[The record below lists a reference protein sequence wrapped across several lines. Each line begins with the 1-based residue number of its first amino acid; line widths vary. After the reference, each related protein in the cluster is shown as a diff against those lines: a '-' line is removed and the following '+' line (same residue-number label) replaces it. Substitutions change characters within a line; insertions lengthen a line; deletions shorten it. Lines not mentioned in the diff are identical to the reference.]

1 MMAEGQILLNEH
13 KTQKFN
19 DYIAK
24 DNSSKLALF

>member
-19 DYIAK
+19 DYIPK
-24 DNSSKLALF
+24 DNSSKRDFF